1 VRQIPNDWLAD
12 FPIEPWGQIKGIG
25 NRIRHEY
32 FFIDDAIQRGV
43 ITTDTHAL
51 TTVMETM
58 LARHAG
64 QGSS

>member
-32 FFIDDAIQRGV
+32 FFIDDAIQWGV